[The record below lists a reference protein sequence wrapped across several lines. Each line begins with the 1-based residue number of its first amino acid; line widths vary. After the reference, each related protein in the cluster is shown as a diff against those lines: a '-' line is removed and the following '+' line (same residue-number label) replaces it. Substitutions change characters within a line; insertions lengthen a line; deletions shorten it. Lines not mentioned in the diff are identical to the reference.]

1 MEQKRLGIPR
11 EVPVAVQQ
19 WQGLI
24 AINYAARARGIT
36 RHMRVQEALAR
47 CPELQCVHVQ
57 TIGAPWPHPVVPKTH
72 VTRPRRGSFASWL
85 RVPLHV
91 PISPWP
97 QGPAAPSPGPMWL
110 SQHAAGTRVCAG
122 AGGAEEDTKD
132 RAKQKACLERYRRA
146 CWDILAVLHKEA
158 PQVLITLSCP
168 FRIMR

>member
-36 RHMRVQEALAR
+36 RHMRVQEAMAR

-57 TIGAPWPHPVVPKTH
+57 TIGAPW
-72 VTRPRRGSFASWL
+72 
-85 RVPLHV
+85 
-91 PISPWP
+91 
-97 QGPAAPSPGPMWL
+97 AAPCKPSLEEIW
-110 SQHAAGTRVCAG
+110 AGAMNRVAHG
-122 AGGAEEDTKD
+122 AGGTEEDTKD

-146 CWDILAVLHKEA
+146 CWEILAVLHKEA
-158 PQVLITLSCP
+158 PQVPLSLTWC
-168 FRIMR
+168 FKGSQQGQGANGCHDGAAT